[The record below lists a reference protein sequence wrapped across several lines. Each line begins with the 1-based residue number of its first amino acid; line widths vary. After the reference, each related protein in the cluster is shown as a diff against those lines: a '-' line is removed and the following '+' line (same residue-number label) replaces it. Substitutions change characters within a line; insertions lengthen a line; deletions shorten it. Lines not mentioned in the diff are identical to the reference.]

1 MRFRREDRRA
11 ELSRLDLFADCSRA
25 ELGRIALLLT
35 RVTVPE
41 GYVLIR
47 QGGPGDEFMVLVAGT
62 ASVRRR
68 TPFGDDEVARL
79 GPGDFVGEM
88 ALLPDR
94 PGTRR
99 SATVVADSDLTLA
112 VCTPGEFR
120 QILELAPSVAEKVQR
135 SADRRARRLLV
146 ASA

>member
-1 MRFRREDRRA
+1 MRLRRDDPRI

-25 ELGRIALLLT
+25 ELGRIALLVT

-47 QGGPGDEFMVLVAGT
+47 QGGPGDEFMVLVDGT

-68 TPFGDDEVARL
+68 TPLGDDEVARL

-99 SATVVADSDLTLA
+99 TATVVAATDVTLA

-135 SADRRARRLLV
+135 SADRRGRRLLV